1 MPNISK
7 GLLVLISGPSGVGKG
22 TIVDLVRERIQDVV
36 FVLSETTREKR
47 SDEKNG
53 VQYNFVSE
61 DVFKMNIE
69 KGLFLEWAIV
79 HGKEYYGVLKESVM
93 KNLNANKLVL
103 REVDIQGAET
113 IRKLIPKDQ
122 LLTIFIAPENE
133 SVLLSRIAN
142 REKMSDEEL
151 ARRMESMRKEMAEAN
166 KYNYKVVN
174 YEGQIERCYL
184 EVEGIIRSSAE
195 RRRIYLS
202 GCGGALV

>member
-53 VQYNFVSE
+53 VQYNFVPE